1 MRLLKK
7 VIYSIIFVLPF
18 FIGTFGYL
26 LQGEEVAAALYEA
39 FALYFINPLVDAQN
53 IYVMIA
59 QWVAPL
65 MLASGIFLAIKDF
78 VKWVKEEWISLDKEA
93 TAVYS
98 DMAYGEILVD
108 NMKKGIL
115 VTDGIPRDVSN
126 HIILFEND
134 IECLNFYQKNMK
146 KLEDKNVY
154 IKLGQ
159 VDSYMMDCHD
169 EKFFNINEMIAREY
183 WNNNNLLGFFD
194 GASKKIEI
202 AIVGFDSL
210 GQKILNYGLLNN
222 IYDLNQEIVYHVY
235 GDSTLCQSSLKDLD
249 TMNSDRIVYHNENWK
264 SAILDFIKMDRIILT
279 GKPDIE
285 QIQQILYVCPDKEI
299 HFYNPDG
306 ANLEEI
312 YNKDKLKSFGKNEE
326 ILTEV
331 NIKSDAMYL
340 AAKELNYK
348 YACMYGE
355 ASGES
360 AHKIEEMNSQW
371 RKLNGF
377 TKGSNI
383 ASVDY
388 HNIRRQILKKAKE
401 QGISYTNDELGMME
415 HIRWCRFH
423 YINHWKYGIPDN
435 GKAKDATK
443 RIHICLVPYD
453 ELSEIDKKKD
463 YDAVELLL
471 ELMPVK

>member
-134 IECLNFYQKNMK
+134 IECLNFYQKNKK

-159 VDSYMMDCHD
+159 VD
-169 EKFFNINEMIAREY
+169 
-183 WNNNNLLGFFD
+183 
-194 GASKKIEI
+194 
-202 AIVGFDSL
+202 
-210 GQKILNYGLLNN
+210 
-222 IYDLNQEIVYHVY
+222 
-235 GDSTLCQSSLKDLD
+235 
-249 TMNSDRIVYHNENWK
+249 
-264 SAILDFIKMDRIILT
+264 
-279 GKPDIE
+279 
-285 QIQQILYVCPDKEI
+285 
-299 HFYNPDG
+299 
-306 ANLEEI
+306 
-312 YNKDKLKSFGKNEE
+312 
-326 ILTEV
+326 
-331 NIKSDAMYL
+331 
-340 AAKELNYK
+340 
-348 YACMYGE
+348 
-355 ASGES
+355 
-360 AHKIEEMNSQW
+360 
-371 RKLNGF
+371 
-377 TKGSNI
+377 
-383 ASVDY
+383 
-388 HNIRRQILKKAKE
+388 
-401 QGISYTNDELGMME
+401 
-415 HIRWCRFH
+415 
-423 YINHWKYGIPDN
+423 
-435 GKAKDATK
+435 
-443 RIHICLVPYD
+443 
-453 ELSEIDKKKD
+453 
-463 YDAVELLL
+463 
-471 ELMPVK
+471 